1 MPNPK
6 KINISLVI
14 SLVMISEWFQ
24 RVGSSIPRGFSRYF
38 ILELLKKKAHT
49 GKEIIDYA
57 VEQSNGIWKPS
68 PGLIYPLLGR
78 LLDEG
83 LIEESKDGRCQLTK
97 KGLETAQ
104 DVDKINDIVK
114 KQLDVLFRLGNV
126 GRFVAL
132 DLLEKI
138 STMGSILSSNITNM
152 TDEETQKYRKFLQ
165 EELKKIDKKN
175 LKKKGKEIKIE

>member
-1 MPNPK
+1 
-6 KINISLVI
+6 
-14 SLVMISEWFQ
+14 MISEWFQ
-24 RVGSSIPRGFSRYF
+24 RVGSSVPRGFSRYF
-38 ILELLKKKAHT
+38 ILELLKKKPHT

-83 LIEESKDGRCQLTK
+83 LIEETKDGKYRLTK
-97 KGLETAQ
+97 LGNKTAE

-114 KQLDVLFRLGNV
+114 KQLEVLFRLGNV
-126 GRFVAL
+126 GRFVAM

-138 STMGSILSSNITNM
+138 STMGSILSSNFAHM
-152 TDEETQKYRKFLQ
+152 TDEETKKYKHFL
-165 EELKKIDKKN
+165 ESELKKIQEKD

>member
-1 MPNPK
+1 
-6 KINISLVI
+6 
-14 SLVMISEWFQ
+14 MISEWFQ

-38 ILELLKKKAHT
+38 ILELLEKKEQT

-57 VEQSNGIWKPS
+57 VEQSNGSWKPS

-83 LIEESKDGRCQLTK
+83 LVEETKDGRYKITK
-97 KGLETAQ
+97 KGSDTAK
-104 DVDKINDIVK
+104 DVDKVNDIVK
-114 KQLDVLFRLGNV
+114 KQLEVLFRLGNV

-138 STMGSILSSNITNM
+138 STMGSILSSNLANM
-152 TDEETQKYRKFLQ
+152 TYDETQKYRKFLQ
-165 EELKKIDKKN
+165 EELNKIDEKSS
-175 LKKKGKEIKIE
+175 KKKGREIKIE